1 MVYLFSFNLSW
12 VIVEMIVPGVS
23 NLEVIMKKRD
33 YYFDNAK
40 FILIFLVVFGHLLRA
55 FIEDNEVFFA
65 LYKAIYTF
73 HMPAFILVSGFFAK
87 GFNEKGYIKKIAKKL
102 ILPYI
107 IFQVI
112 YSIYY
117 FYLYQ
122 KQTLVIDPF
131 NPHWSLWFLVS
142 MFFWNVLMIPFSKL
156 KASVAIPLAL
166 TAGLLIG
173 YVDWVSNYLS
183 LSRTFVFFPLFLA
196 GYYLKKEH
204 FYSLFTIPKR
214 IIALVAFIVLFAG
227 FYFYPDMQY
236 QWLLGSKP
244 YEAMGAASLLAM
256 FKRLGIYILSFVMVM
271 SFFAFVPRGQYFF
284 TTLGKRTLYVYLL
297 HGFLVKL
304 LRETE
309 FISYF
314 DKTERI
320 VLLAGVSL
328 IIVLALSS
336 KLITAFTQ
344 PLIELSNT
352 RTKKLFS
359 RLSGGYRVTQE
370 RN

>member
-1 MVYLFSFNLSW
+1 
-12 VIVEMIVPGVS
+12 
-23 NLEVIMKKRD
+23 MKKRD

-55 FIEDNEVFFA
+55 FIEDNEIFYA

-87 GFNEKGYIKKIAKKL
+87 GFNEKGYIKKITKKL

-112 YSIYY
+112 YSVFYY
-117 FYLYQ
+117 FLYQ
-122 KQTLVIDPF
+122 KPTLVIDPF
-131 NPHWSLWFLVS
+131 NPQWSLWFLVS
-142 MFFWNVLMIPFSKL
+142 MFYWNLLMIPFSKL
-156 KASVAIPLAL
+156 KAATAIPIALAV
-166 TAGLLIG
+166 GLLIG
-173 YVDWVSNYLS
+173 YVDWISNYLS

-204 FYSLFTIPKR
+204 FYSLFTVPKR
-214 IIALVAFIVLFAG
+214 IFALVAFIALFAG
-227 FYFYPDMQY
+227 FYMYPDMQY

-256 FKRLGIYILSFVMVM
+256 FKRLGIYILSFIMVM
-271 SFFAFVPRGQYFF
+271 SFFAFVPRKQYFF

-297 HGFLVKL
+297 HGFFVKL

-320 VLLAGVSL
+320 ILLAGVSL

-336 KLITAFTQ
+336 KLITTFTQ
-344 PLIELSNT
+344 PLIELNVS
-352 RTKKLFS
+352 RAKKLLE
-359 RLSGGYRVTQE
+359 RLSGEYRVPQE